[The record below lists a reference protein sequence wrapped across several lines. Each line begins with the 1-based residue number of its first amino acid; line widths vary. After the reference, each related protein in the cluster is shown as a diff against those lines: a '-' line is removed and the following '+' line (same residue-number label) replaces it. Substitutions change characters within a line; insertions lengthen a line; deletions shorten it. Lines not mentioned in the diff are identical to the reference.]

1 MSKSSLTICNFGG
14 GLQTGCMAEMVVSG
28 DLPKPDAF
36 IFADTGDE
44 PSYVYQQVQYYKKR
58 VESAGVPF
66 LIVNN
71 GSIHDDLYSGRK
83 RFVSIPLF
91 TKTVKN
97 ERSGFGMKATT
108 YQNGKMKRQCT
119 NEYKIVPVHREIKS
133 MLLEMG
139 LAREDKLGRIYA
151 NRGVTIDS
159 WFGFTID
166 EVERM
171 KPSRLK
177 WENKVY
183 PLIEKRM
190 YRADCESWLQNRGLP
205 IPKSSACRKCPL
217 ISNARMRELRDNDA
231 NGWKNRISFDSHLR
245 DGTLNLSASLK
256 GELFLSEKMIPLK
269 DVDINEQDSN
279 TLFSCY
285 HGSCAT

>member
-1 MSKSSLTICNFGG
+1 
-14 GLQTGCMAEMVVSG
+14 MAEMVVSG

-44 PSYVYQQVQYYKKR
+44 PAYVYKQVEYYKKR
-58 VESAGVPF
+58 VESVGVPF
-66 LIVNN
+66 IIVNN
-71 GSIHDDLYSGRK
+71 GSLHDDLYSGRK
-83 RFVSIPLF
+83 RFVPVPLF
-91 TKTVKN
+91 TRTVKN
-97 ERSGFGMKATT
+97 ERSGFGMQDKI

-119 NEYKIVPVHREIKS
+119 NEYKIVPVHKEIRI
-133 MLLEMG
+133 MLLEMN
-139 LAREDKLGRIYA
+139 LAREDRLGRIYA
-151 NRGVTIDS
+151 NKGVSVDS

-177 WENKVY
+177 WENRVY

-190 YRADCESWLQNRGLP
+190 YRTDCESWLRKRGLP

-217 ISNARMRELRDNDA
+217 ISNARMRELREHDPA
-231 NGWKNRISFDSHLR
+231 GWENRLDFDRHLR
-245 DGTLNLSASLK
+245 DGTLNLSATMK
-256 GELFLSEKMIPLK
+256 GELFLSEKMTPL
-269 DVDINEQDSN
+269 DEVDINEQDSN

-285 HGSCAT
+285 NGSCAT